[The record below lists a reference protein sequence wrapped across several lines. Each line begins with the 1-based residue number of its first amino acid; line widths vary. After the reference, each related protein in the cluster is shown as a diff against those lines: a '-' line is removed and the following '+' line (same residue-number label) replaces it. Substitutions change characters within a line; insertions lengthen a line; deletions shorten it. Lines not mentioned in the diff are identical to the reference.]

1 VDKPTGDSG
10 EGILKPEY
18 IAGRVEGK
26 IDQILENLQERG
38 LISPQ

>member
-1 VDKPTGDSG
+1 VDKPAGESG

-18 IAGRVEGK
+18 IVNRVEGK